1 MNILNIK
8 VTIDKQIV
16 VYQSNISQM
25 SNNNNKEDILEHTV
39 DNVKGKMKETN
50 GINEMLSGQLNYSH
64 LDKKCQHDLDHSRS
78 NQSSSLNES
87 ELRTTSSNTVTIS
100 FTESDSTSSSSSRGD
115 TSNGDDSDET
125 GSTSSDDDD
134 EEDESAQSN
143 QIADFSGQGFTTVPS
158 IIFHRKLIFC
168 ILLLQTFT

>member
-1 MNILNIK
+1 
-8 VTIDKQIV
+8 
-16 VYQSNISQM
+16 M
-25 SNNNNKEDILEHTV
+25 SNNNNKEDILENTV
-39 DNVKGKMKETN
+39 DNVKGEMKETN
-50 GINEMLSGQLNYSH
+50 VINEMLS
-64 LDKKCQHDLDHSRS
+64 DKKCLHDLDHSRS

-115 TSNGDDSDET
+115 TSNGDNSDET
-125 GSTSSDDDD
+125 ESTSSDDDD

-158 IIFHRKLIFC
+158 IIFHLIVFMQ
-168 ILLLQTFT
+168 ID

>member
-1 MNILNIK
+1 
-8 VTIDKQIV
+8 
-16 VYQSNISQM
+16 M

-50 GINEMLSGQLNYSH
+50 GINEMLS
-64 LDKKCQHDLDHSRS
+64 DHSRS

-100 FTESDSTSSSSSRGD
+100 FTESDSTSSSSSRDD
-115 TSNGDDSDET
+115 TNNGDDSDET
-125 GSTSSDDDD
+125 ESTSSDDDE